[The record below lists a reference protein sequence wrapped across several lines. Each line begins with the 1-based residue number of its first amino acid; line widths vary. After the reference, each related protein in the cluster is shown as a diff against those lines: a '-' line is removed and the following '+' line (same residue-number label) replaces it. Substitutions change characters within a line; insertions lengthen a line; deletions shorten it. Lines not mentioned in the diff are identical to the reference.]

1 MIPQRELL
9 ARPVRREAV
18 GAALRAERL
27 PGLAHLRHGPRSC
40 ARRQRLRGEQRVQG
54 GRLRAHRLRRRG
66 DAGRRAVR
74 RGPLRHPGTG
84 LVTAAAAAPG
94 VIDYDKQVHPFLKDN
109 CIACHNKTTTKGG
122 LNMETP
128 VLMIKGGETDK
139 GLIPG
144 KGAKYRL
151 WAEVKVE

>member
-1 MIPQRELL
+1 MLRPFVLL
-9 ARPVRREAV
+9 HSSFVI
-18 GAALRAERL
+18 
-27 PGLAHLRHGPRSC
+27 
-40 ARRQRLRGEQRVQG
+40 
-54 GRLRAHRLRRRG
+54 
-66 DAGRRAVR
+66 
-74 RGPLRHPGTG
+74 

-128 VLMIKGGETDK
+128 ELMIKGGETDK

-144 KGAKYRL
+144 KGAESIIYQAAAHTWDSEMPPIRERSLIVFAIEYGITPPKSFAACLRPS
-151 WAEVKVE
+151 